1 MNDEI
6 VYESA
11 QQKIERLKREAIE
24 RKKYEKIEK
33 KAMNK
38 MAEQKIYEQKMDE
51 KFAKL
56 QAMIKK
62 GSDLEG

>member
-1 MNDEI
+1 
-6 VYESA
+6 
-11 QQKIERLKREAIE
+11 
-24 RKKYEKIEK
+24 
-33 KAMNK
+33 MNK